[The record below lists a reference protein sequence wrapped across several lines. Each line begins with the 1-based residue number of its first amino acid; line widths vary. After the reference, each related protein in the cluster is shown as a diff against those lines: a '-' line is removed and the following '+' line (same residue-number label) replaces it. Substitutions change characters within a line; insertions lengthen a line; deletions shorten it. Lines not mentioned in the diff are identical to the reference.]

1 MKFKALYS
9 FNYAGKILS
18 KDEIFE
24 ISQETDKN
32 FIKRLITIGAIC
44 EEKEAKQKAKKDDK

>member
-9 FNYAGKILS
+9 FMYAGKILK

-24 ISQETDKN
+24 IPEGTDQN
-32 FIKRLITIGAIC
+32 FTKRLIAIGAIC
-44 EEKEAKQKAKKDDK
+44 EEPKQKAKKDDK

>member
-9 FNYAGKILS
+9 FMYAGKILK

-24 ISQETDKN
+24 IPEGTDQN

>member
-1 MKFKALYS
+1 MKFRALYS

-44 EEKEAKQKAKKDDK
+44 EEPKQKAKKDDK